1 MWQISCTF
9 LLKLP
14 RLLELDWWYAVTL
27 RRSGFV
33 EVVVV
38 APQRELEP
46 SQHLVQL
53 LGEYLCIVER
63 DGRRSKD
70 GLAAFEA
77 TPGSSSNRPS
87 VRRSVVEPAL
97 RVVGSSSSGT
107 NGKKCL
113 NCARALKRRFVH
125 FVFGLLLLLLLLF
138 FVSNDYEESLL
149 GLFL

>member
-1 MWQISCTF
+1 MIVVLVSGTAIRHTCVWQISCTF

-33 EVVVV
+33 EEVVVV

-63 DGRRSKD
+63 DGRRSYD

-77 TPGSSSNRPS
+77 TLGSSSSNRPS
-87 VRRSVVEPAL
+87 VGPLS
-97 RVVGSSSSGT
+97 
-107 NGKKCL
+107 
-113 NCARALKRRFVH
+113 
-125 FVFGLLLLLLLLF
+125 
-138 FVSNDYEESLL
+138 SLL
-149 GLFL
+149 